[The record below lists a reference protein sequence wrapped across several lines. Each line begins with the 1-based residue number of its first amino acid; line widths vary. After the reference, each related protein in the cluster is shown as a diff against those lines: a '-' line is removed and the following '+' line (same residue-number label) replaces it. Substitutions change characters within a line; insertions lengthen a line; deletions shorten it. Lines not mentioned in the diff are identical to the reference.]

1 MHPDEASTYNAEKR
15 AGVYDNDETL
25 TDSAIAAVSLT
36 IIAYNL
42 NAALDS
48 LKDTYGNAAEHWE
61 HYDESAPGPH
71 IFTPITYTFH
81 IAAPDN
87 LDGMTEEQ
95 ARDYLTDT
103 YPKVPR
109 ELWRIEQ

>member
-15 AGVYDNDETL
+15 AGVYDTVDTL
-25 TDSAIAAVSLT
+25 TDSAIATAK
-36 IIAYNL
+36 IITTADSFT
-42 NAALDS
+42 AALAN

-81 IAAPDN
+81 IAAPEDF
-87 LDGMTEEQ
+87 DGMTEEQ
-95 ARDYLTDT
+95 ARDYLADT
-103 YPKVPR
+103 YPKVPKG
-109 ELWRIEQ
+109 LWMIEQ